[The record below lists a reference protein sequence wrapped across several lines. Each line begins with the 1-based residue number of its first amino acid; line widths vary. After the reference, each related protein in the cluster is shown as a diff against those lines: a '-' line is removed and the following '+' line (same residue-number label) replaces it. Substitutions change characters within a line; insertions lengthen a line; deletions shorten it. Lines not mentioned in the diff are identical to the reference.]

1 MKTLGLIGGTGWV
14 STVDYYRLIN
24 QGVNKALGGHQFPRC
39 ILYSLNFGDIAVRNE
54 QGDNEGI
61 YQILKD
67 AAGKVMRGGADGVL
81 LCANTL
87 HKFAVRLQEEI
98 DVPLIHIAEAT
109 ANEINKKGLST
120 VGLLGTRY
128 TMEEDF
134 YTSKLK
140 AADIRAIVPDKED
153 RVFINKVIYNE
164 LLKEIFADES
174 KKRFLK
180 IMDILRQQGA
190 EGIILG
196 CTEIPL
202 IIKEDDFDLPL
213 FNTTEIH
220 ARAAVEFALGK

>member
-1 MKTLGLIGGTGWV
+1 MKTIGLVGGTSWL

-24 QGVNKALGGHQFPRC
+24 QGVNKALGGHQFARC
-39 ILYSLNFGDIAVRNE
+39 ILYSINFGDIAVLNERN
-54 QGDNEGI
+54 DSEGI
-61 YQILKD
+61 YGLIKD
-67 AAGKVMRGGADGVL
+67 AAVKVIQGGAEGVL

-98 DVPLIHIAEAT
+98 DVPLIHIAKAT
-109 ANEINKKGLST
+109 ANEINKKKLST
-120 VGLLGTRY
+120 VGLLGTRI

-134 YTSKLK
+134 YISIL
-140 AADIRAIVPDKED
+140 ASANIRAIVPEKSD
-153 RVFINKVIYNE
+153 RDYVHNVIYNE
-164 LLKEIFADES
+164 FLKDIFKDES
-174 KKRFLK
+174 KNGFLK
-180 IMDILRQQGA
+180 IMDNLRQQGA

-220 ARAAVEFALGK
+220 AGAAVEFALGK